1 MILFL
6 KELFYFDFGKYFN
19 FLRSFFKLCY
29 RKESD
34 MT

>member
-1 MILFL
+1 MILFW
-6 KELFYFDFGKYFN
+6 KELFYFDFGKDFN
-19 FLRSFFKLCY
+19 FLRSFFKLVN